1 MNLLLDS
8 HTLLWALHAPARL
21 TPKARAAVSDAR
33 RAVYYS
39 AASAWEL
46 EIKAAK
52 GKLTLPDDWLAAADE
67 TGFLQLPV
75 TASDARLSAH
85 LPWHHSD
92 PFDRVLIAQA
102 ISHKLL
108 LATRDPLIAAYDVRV
123 LAV

>member
-1 MNLLLDS
+1 VNLLLDS

-21 TPKARAAVSDAR
+21 TPAARAAVSDSR

-52 GKLTLPDDWLAAADE
+52 GKLILPDDWLSVADT
-67 TGFLQLPV
+67 TGFLHLPV
-75 TASDARLSAH
+75 TASEARLSAR
-85 LPWHHSD
+85 LPWHHGD
-92 PFDRVLIAQA
+92 PFDRILVAQA
-102 ISHKLL
+102 ISHGLH
-108 LATRDPLIAAYDVRV
+108 LATRDPLIAAYDVPV